1 MLKQLREEKNMT
13 QVSVAKK
20 LNIAT
25 CMLSMYEN
33 GSRKLPIN
41 LIRPLA
47 KIYEVSTDTIIEYST
62 VHSAKKNYANKK

>member
-25 CMLSMYEN
+25 CRLSMYEN